1 MEVTN
6 TTDTDAKYKVSG
18 GAQGSGMNPHKPFDV
33 EEAKGWPTI
42 PPGGRVEHK
51 PKSPGPWTV
60 YFVVKG
66 EPVVKNVHS
75 DTERVS
81 LVKAGGGFRVDIN

>member
-6 TTDTDAKYKVSG
+6 TTNEDAKYKVTG
-18 GAQGSGMNPHKPFDV
+18 GSQGSGMNPHKPFDV
-33 EEAKGWPTI
+33 EEATGWPTI

-60 YFVVKG
+60 YFLVKDQG
-66 EPVVKNVHS
+66 FFKKVHS
-75 DTERVS
+75 DTERVT
-81 LVKAGGGFRVDIN
+81 LVAAGGGFRVDSN

>member
-6 TTDTDAKYKVSG
+6 TTDTDAKYKVSSG
-18 GAQGSGMNPHKPFDV
+18 TQGSGMNPHKPFDV
-33 EEAKGWPTI
+33 EDAVGWPTI

-51 PKSPGPWTV
+51 PKSPGPYTV

-66 EPVVKNVHS
+66 EEVVKNVHS
-75 DTERVS
+75 DTERVA
-81 LVKAGGGFRVDIN
+81 LVKAGGGFRVDSN